1 MIKGFFKY
9 GFPMIELII
18 EGKKLEFLI
27 DTGFNGYL
35 VLSKRIIDKM
45 NLEIIGLSDYTTAS
59 GESKETEIYKVRL
72 NFFDEEI
79 EIPVLSTDAN
89 FSLVGMELLNACKI
103 IIEKQSD
110 LVEITKTNA

>member
-1 MIKGFFKY
+1 
-9 GFPMIELII
+9 MIELII

-103 IIEKQSD
+103 IIEKQRN